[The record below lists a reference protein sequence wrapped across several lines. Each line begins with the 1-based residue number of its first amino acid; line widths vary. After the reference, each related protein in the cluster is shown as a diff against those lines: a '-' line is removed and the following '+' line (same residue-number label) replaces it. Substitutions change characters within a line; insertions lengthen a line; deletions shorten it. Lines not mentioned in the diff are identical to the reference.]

1 MIIKKEFP
9 MDKLKEFIT
18 THKVHTMIAGAAFVV
33 LVVVGVAIGV
43 SQSMSGKEK
52 VATVNPTEVTEIA
65 EPSETEIAKEEIST
79 ETETEVAT
87 EISEEVTEENSSE
100 SVVATNGTPTN
111 TQATNKNPSN
121 TQTQQPE
128 TPQQAPVQETP
139 APETPAPQT
148 PAPETTAPQA
158 PAPEAPAPAPEEE
171 YDPAAK
177 GMVQDAYGNWVP
189 PTSYYVVKEGI
200 CGTKLMSDG
209 SKILGEGAMS
219 HFSDEVSAWRMET
232 YKATGVVP
240 GDEETREFVY
250 NLCMQ

>member
-1 MIIKKEFP
+1 

-18 THKVHTMIAGAAFVV
+18 THKVQTIIASVALVV

-65 EPSETEIAKEEIST
+65 EPSETEIVKEEIPT
-79 ETETEVAT
+79 EAETEVAT
-87 EISEEVTEENSSE
+87 EIAEEVTEENSSE
-100 SVVATNGTPTN
+100 MVASTGDTSGN
-111 TQATNKNPSN
+111 TQATNKNPSG

-128 TPQQAPVQETP
+128 TSQQAP

-148 PAPETTAPQA
+148 PAPETPAPQA

-189 PTSYYVVKEGI
+189 PTSYYVVKEGLG
-200 CGTKLMSDG
+200 GTKLMSDG
-209 SKILGEGAMS
+209 SKIIGPDAHDIFAKEIQEWQFKVANETGAPP
-219 HFSDEVSAWRMET
+219 SDEELN
-232 YKATGVVP
+232 
-240 GDEETREFVY
+240 EFVY